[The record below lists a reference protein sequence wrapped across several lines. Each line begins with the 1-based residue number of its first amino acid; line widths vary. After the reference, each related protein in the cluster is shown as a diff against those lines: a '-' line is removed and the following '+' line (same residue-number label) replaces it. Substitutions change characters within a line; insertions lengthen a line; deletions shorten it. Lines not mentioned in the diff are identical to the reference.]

1 MKKVSSQINYSKYD
15 LTIQNL
21 TLTIQNLT
29 FNYSKLDLYYSKSDF
44 NYSKLDLPPLK
55 ALVLKAK
62 NGA

>member
-29 FNYSKLDLYYSKSDF
+29 FNYSKLDLYYSK
-44 NYSKLDLPPLK
+44 LDLPPLK